1 MPLHVG
7 SGCLPATITNLRI
20 NCIAQSATP
29 PEMSL
34 WEKIK
39 EFFCSTHQTE
49 AQECIWTI
57 CHPSV
62 GTTREDVVSRF
73 EQLRMLVYAGY
84 EESIHSGRH
93 GESHF
98 CILDADNQEIL
109 SVTLD
114 DAGNYTVNC
123 QGHNETYRFTMDI
136 EQGEECTEH
145 AEGASGTLQVSP
157 LPDPAA
163 PQTPAAYDAV
173 WSEWKRAAPAE
184 ELRGRAATVQ
194 RICTCLNNGSRELNV
209 GESGLTAL
217 PDCLPA
223 HITTLVIPHNNY
235 LTSLPTLPSGLEV
248 LTVEDNQLTSL
259 PPLPSGLEVL
269 TVEDNQLTSLPPL
282 PSGLEVLTVED
293 NQLTSLPPLPSGLE
307 VLTVEDNQ
315 LTSLPPLPS
324 GLEVLTVED
333 NQLTS
338 LPPLPSGLEVL
349 TVEDNQLTSLPPL
362 PSGLEVL
369 TVEDNQLTSLPP
381 LPSGLEVLTVED
393 NQLTS
398 LPPLPAGLVVLTVS
412 GNQLTSLPPLPAG
425 LQTLSVAGNQL
436 TSLPPLP
443 AGLQM
448 LLVARNQL
456 TSLPPLPAGL
466 QMLLVAR
473 NQLTSLPPLPPAGL
487 QTLSVAG
494 NQLTSLPPLPAGLQM
509 LSVAGNQLTRLPPLP
524 AGLRR
529 LLVAGNQLTS
539 LPPLP
544 AGLQMLLVA
553 RNQLTSLPPL
563 PAGLQ
568 MLSVS
573 DNQLTSLPLLPAGL
587 ELLTLERNPQLV
599 RLPPLP
605 EGLQTL
611 SVDANPQLTRLPALP
626 SGLQRLYARNN
637 QLTRLPESITG
648 LSSEASVNLE
658 GNPLSERT
666 LQALREI
673 TSAPGYSGPRILFD
687 MAGASA
693 PREARALHLAAAGW
707 LVPARE
713 GEPAPADRWHMF
725 GQEDNAAAFSLF
737 LDRLSETE
745 NFMKDAGFKAQISSW
760 LVQLAEDEALRA
772 KTFAMATEATASCQD
787 RVTLALH
794 QMKNVQLVH
803 DAEKGQYDNN
813 LAALVAT
820 GREMFRLEKLEQI
833 AREKAGTLAL
843 ADDVEV
849 YLAYQNKLKKA
860 LGLTSVTAEMRFFG
874 VSGVTVSDLQAAELQ
889 VKAAEKSELR
899 EWILQW
905 GPLHSVLERKA
916 PERVN
921 ALREKQISD
930 YEETYRMLSDTELRP
945 FGLVGNTDAE
955 RTIGAR
961 AMESAKKTFLD
972 GLRPLVEEMLGSYL
986 AP

>member
-7 SGCLPATITNLRI
+7 RGCLPATITNLRI

-157 LPDPAA
+157 LPAPAA
-163 PQTPAAYDAV
+163 PQTPAEYDAV
-173 WSEWKRAAPAE
+173 WSEWKGAAPAE

-217 PDCLPA
+217 PDRLPA

-235 LTSLPTLPSGLEV
+235 LTSLPT
-248 LTVEDNQLTSL
+248 
-259 PPLPSGLEVL
+259 
-269 TVEDNQLTSLPPL
+269 
-282 PSGLEVLTVED
+282 
-293 NQLTSLPPLPSGLE
+293 
-307 VLTVEDNQ
+307 
-315 LTSLPPLPS
+315 
-324 GLEVLTVED
+324 
-333 NQLTS
+333 
-338 LPPLPSGLEVL
+338 
-349 TVEDNQLTSLPPL
+349 L

-425 LQTLSVAGNQL
+425 LQ
-436 TSLPPLP
+436 
-443 AGLQM
+443 
-448 LLVARNQL
+448 
-456 TSLPPLPAGL
+456 
-466 QMLLVAR
+466 
-473 NQLTSLPPLPPAGL
+473 
-487 QTLSVAG
+487 
-494 NQLTSLPPLPAGLQM
+494 
-509 LSVAGNQLTRLPPLP
+509 
-524 AGLRR
+524 R

-544 AGLQMLLVA
+544 AGLQV
-553 RNQLTSLPPL
+553 
-563 PAGLQ
+563 
-568 MLSVS
+568 LSVS

>member
-7 SGCLPATITNLRI
+7 RGCLPATITNLRI

-73 EQLRMLVYAGY
+73 EQLRMLTYAGY

-114 DAGNYTVNC
+114 DAGNHTVNC

-157 LPDPAA
+157 LPAPAA
-163 PQTPAAYDAV
+163 PQTPAEYDAV
-173 WSEWKRAAPAE
+173 WSEWKGAAPAE

-217 PDCLPA
+217 PDRLPA

-259 PPLPSGLEVL
+259 PPLP
-269 TVEDNQLTSLPPL
+269 
-282 PSGLEVLTVED
+282 
-293 NQLTSLPPLPSGLE
+293 
-307 VLTVEDNQ
+307 
-315 LTSLPPLPS
+315 
-324 GLEVLTVED
+324 
-333 NQLTS
+333 
-338 LPPLPSGLEVL
+338 
-349 TVEDNQLTSLPPL
+349 
-362 PSGLEVL
+362 
-369 TVEDNQLTSLPP
+369 
-381 LPSGLEVLTVED
+381 
-393 NQLTS
+393 
-398 LPPLPAGLVVLTVS
+398 
-412 GNQLTSLPPLPAG
+412 
-425 LQTLSVAGNQL
+425 
-436 TSLPPLP
+436 
-443 AGLQM
+443 
-448 LLVARNQL
+448 
-456 TSLPPLPAGL
+456 
-466 QMLLVAR
+466 
-473 NQLTSLPPLPPAGL
+473 
-487 QTLSVAG
+487 
-494 NQLTSLPPLPAGLQM
+494 AGLQM
-509 LSVAGNQLTRLPPLP
+509 LSVAGN
-524 AGLRR
+524 
-529 LLVAGNQLTS
+529 
-539 LPPLP
+539 
-544 AGLQMLLVA
+544 
-553 RNQLTSLPPL
+553 
-563 PAGLQ
+563 
-568 MLSVS
+568 
-573 DNQLTSLPLLPAGL
+573 
-587 ELLTLERNPQLV
+587 
-599 RLPPLP
+599 
-605 EGLQTL
+605 
-611 SVDANPQLTRLPALP
+611 QLTRLPALP

-666 LQALREI
+666 LQALQNI

-737 LDRLSETE
+737 LDRLGETE
-745 NFMKDAGFKAQISSW
+745 NCIKDAGFKAQISSW
-760 LVQLAEDEALRA
+760 LVQLAGDEALRA

>member
-49 AQECIWTI
+49 ALECIWTI

-73 EQLRMLVYAGY
+73 EQLRMLAYAGY

-145 AEGASGTLQVSP
+145 AEGASGTLQVYP
-157 LPDPAA
+157 LPAPAA

-217 PDCLPA
+217 PDCLPT

-282 PSGLEVLTVED
+282 PAELEL
-293 NQLTSLPPLPSGLE
+293 
-307 VLTVEDNQ
+307 
-315 LTSLPPLPS
+315 
-324 GLEVLTVED
+324 
-333 NQLTS
+333 
-338 LPPLPSGLEVL
+338 
-349 TVEDNQLTSLPPL
+349 
-362 PSGLEVL
+362 
-369 TVEDNQLTSLPP
+369 
-381 LPSGLEVLTVED
+381 
-393 NQLTS
+393 
-398 LPPLPAGLVVLTVS
+398 LTVS

-425 LQTLSVAGNQL
+425 LQMLSVSGNQL

-443 AGLQM
+443 AGLQT
-448 LLVARNQL
+448 LL
-456 TSLPPLPAGL
+456 
-466 QMLLVAR
+466 
-473 NQLTSLPPLPPAGL
+473 
-487 QTLSVAG
+487 VAG
-494 NQLTSLPPLPAGLQM
+494 NQLTS
-509 LSVAGNQLTRLPPLP
+509 LPPLP

-544 AGLQMLLVA
+544 AGLQV
-553 RNQLTSLPPL
+553 
-563 PAGLQ
+563 
-568 MLSVS
+568 LSVS

-587 ELLTLERNPQLV
+587 ELLTLDRNPQLV

-648 LSSEASVNLE
+648 LSSEAIVNLY

-666 LQALREI
+666 LQALQNI

-687 MAGASA
+687 MAGAST
-693 PREARALHLAAAGW
+693 PREARALHLAAADW
-707 LVPARE
+707 LVPAWE

-737 LDRLSETE
+737 LDRLGETE
-745 NFMKDAGFKAQISSW
+745 NCIKDAGFKAQISSW
-760 LVQLAEDEALRA
+760 LVQLAKDEVLRA

-833 AREKAGTLAL
+833 AREKVRTLAL
-843 ADDVEV
+843 VDEIEV
-849 YLAYQNKLKKA
+849 WLAYQNKLKKS
-860 LGLTSVTAEMRFFG
+860 LGLTSVTAEMRFFRI
-874 VSGVTVSDLQAAELQ
+874 SGVTVSDLQAAELQ
-889 VKAAEKSELR
+889 VKAAEKSEFR

-945 FGLVGNTDAE
+945 SGLVGNTDAE

-986 AP
+986 NVQWRRN

>member
-7 SGCLPATITNLRI
+7 RGCLPATITNLRI

-157 LPDPAA
+157 LPAPAA
-163 PQTPAAYDAV
+163 PQTPAEYDAV
-173 WSEWKRAAPAE
+173 WSEWKGAAPAE

-235 LTSLPTLPSGLEV
+235 LTSLPT
-248 LTVEDNQLTSL
+248 
-259 PPLPSGLEVL
+259 
-269 TVEDNQLTSLPPL
+269 
-282 PSGLEVLTVED
+282 
-293 NQLTSLPPLPSGLE
+293 
-307 VLTVEDNQ
+307 
-315 LTSLPPLPS
+315 
-324 GLEVLTVED
+324 
-333 NQLTS
+333 
-338 LPPLPSGLEVL
+338 
-349 TVEDNQLTSLPPL
+349 L

-466 QMLLVAR
+466 QML
-473 NQLTSLPPLPPAGL
+473 
-487 QTLSVAG
+487 SVAG
-494 NQLTSLPPLPAGLQM
+494 NQLTS
-509 LSVAGNQLTRLPPLP
+509 LPPLP

-544 AGLQMLLVA
+544 AGLQV
-553 RNQLTSLPPL
+553 
-563 PAGLQ
+563 
-568 MLSVS
+568 LSVS

>member
-7 SGCLPATITNLRI
+7 RGCLPATITNLRI

-73 EQLRMLVYAGY
+73 EQLRMLAYAGY

-157 LPDPAA
+157 LPAPAA
-163 PQTPAAYDAV
+163 PQTPAEYDAV
-173 WSEWKRAAPAE
+173 WSEWKGAAPAE

-282 PSGLEVLTVED
+282 P
-293 NQLTSLPPLPSGLE
+293 
-307 VLTVEDNQ
+307 
-315 LTSLPPLPS
+315 
-324 GLEVLTVED
+324 
-333 NQLTS
+333 
-338 LPPLPSGLEVL
+338 
-349 TVEDNQLTSLPPL
+349 
-362 PSGLEVL
+362 
-369 TVEDNQLTSLPP
+369 
-381 LPSGLEVLTVED
+381 
-393 NQLTS
+393 
-398 LPPLPAGLVVLTVS
+398 AGLVVLTVS

-425 LQTLSVAGNQL
+425 LQMLSVAGNQL

-448 LLVARNQL
+448 LLVAR
-456 TSLPPLPAGL
+456 
-466 QMLLVAR
+466 
-473 NQLTSLPPLPPAGL
+473 
-487 QTLSVAG
+487 

-544 AGLQMLLVA
+544 AGLQV
-553 RNQLTSLPPL
+553 
-563 PAGLQ
+563 
-568 MLSVS
+568 LSVS